1 MSWRVFGSIDTFLLS
16 LFFTHSAKAAGAIA
30 STEVVTKLLLYY
42 VHERAWARV
51 RWGIGMKA
59 EGSARFAE
67 PEDEAACSASARSN
81 FSHRDIASCGFQAC
95 DEIIDTCP
103 ERRRIRRAHSEIRPY
118 QPIHYKGVVDDDD
131 SLVVPFRTPKKNRDR
146 T

>member
-1 MSWRVFGSIDTFLLS
+1 MSDWSSDVCSSDLLFRGHESHPRSFLKAMSWRVLGSIDTFLLS

-67 PEDEAACSASARSN
+67 PEDQPDRKGTRLNS
-81 FSHRDIASCGFQAC
+81 SH
-95 DEIIDTCP
+95 
-103 ERRRIRRAHSEIRPY
+103 
-118 QPIHYKGVVDDDD
+118 
-131 SLVVPFRTPKKNRDR
+131 
-146 T
+146 